1 MSTARSTTAEIFT
14 VQEVALAAGVTVR
27 AVRHLI
33 DTGQVTPLAG
43 GYLRAGQALK
53 SVRVLRGEGLSDRP
67 AIFAPP
73 AGGEHN
79 PGGGL
84 LASGAV
90 HGAMLA
96 ALVILSTLGLNSAV
110 QDVPQRLLPTRLVF
124 LATPGPG
131 GGGGGGG
138 LKVPKPPARA
148 ELASK
153 STVRSPIPPQKP
165 LTPRKPDPEPERVI
179 PPPPVPQPAP
189 RPVDPP
195 PPAPRPAV
203 TPQVVAPVV
212 TASADP
218 RDRAGVPAETPA
230 QTESHG
236 SGSGGGAGSGQ
247 GTGLGEGTGAGIG
260 PGSGGGTGGGP
271 YRPGSGIT
279 APSIV
284 REVKPEYTDDARRRN
299 IEGDVVLEIVVRS
312 DGSVGDVKVL
322 QGLGGGLDR
331 RAIDA
336 VRQWRFNPAKRFGT
350 PVDVMVEVALEFK
363 LR

>member
-1 MSTARSTTAEIFT
+1 MSTARSATTEVFT
-14 VQEVALAAGVTVR
+14 VQEVARAAGVTVQ
-27 AVRHLI
+27 AVRHLV
-33 DTGQVTPLAG
+33 DASQVTIMPG
-43 GYLRAGQALK
+43 GYLRAAQALK
-53 SVRVLRGEGLSDRP
+53 AVRLLRGEGMADRP
-67 AIFAPP
+67 ALFAPP
-73 AGGEHN
+73 ATGEHN

-84 LASGAV
+84 AASGAV

-96 ALVILSTLGLNSAV
+96 ALVILSTFGLSSAV
-110 QDVPQRLLPTRLVF
+110 QETPERLSPTRLVF

-138 LKVPKPPARA
+138 LKAPKPPARA

-153 STVRSPIPPQKP
+153 AAVRSPIPPPKP
-165 LTPRKPDPEPERVI
+165 LTTRKPDPEPKRVT
-179 PPPPVPQPAP
+179 PPAPVPQPAP

-195 PPAPRPAV
+195 PPAPRPEV

-212 TASADP
+212 MASADA
-218 RDRAGVPAETPA
+218 RDRAGVPAEPA
-230 QTESHG
+230 SQADSQG

-247 GTGLGEGTGAGIG
+247 GTGLGEGTGSGIG

-279 APSIV
+279 APSII
-284 REVKPEYTDDARRRN
+284 REVKPEYTEDARKRN

-312 DGSVGDVKVL
+312 DGSVGEVKVL

-336 VRQWRFNPAKRFGT
+336 VREWRFNPAKRFGT
-350 PVDVMVEVALEFK
+350 PVDVMVEVAVEFK